1 MQGYDIILYF
11 FVEEVPRREIQL
23 LCCAARRVQVGAEQ
37 QTARAQG
44 TTVAVKLVVSAV
56 VFPTH
61 IIPLFRR

>member
-44 TTVAVKLVVSAV
+44 TTVASALIV
-56 VFPTH
+56 C
-61 IIPLFRR
+61 LFF